1 MNFRAFFVCIAG
13 MFQAN
18 HKFVLLFGSRPRK
31 MTSYVRAKNTAT
43 VSQVALLLKANVTAE
58 KLADWLKTKS
68 NDPSDVVLA
77 FQPFIIDLLKATA
90 RPTKKLLESAC
101 MQVFIFVSGPEA
113 ASFGVAIEQTVSTAR
128 QKKKSMTTGAK
139 LGEGLKVVISCLY
152 DNELSDKTI
161 AVVRSGA
168 KKWSPKKAPPVQ
180 VEKANPG
187 AFDWAAE
194 LRNLK
199 SQSFGSLPVRDS
211 FGEDEVV
218 DLLSSQEE
226 HASASAP
233 CAPASTAEGFAE
245 WLDFG
250 GSSSAA
256 DVAVKRK
263 VGASVIS
270 STSLKP
276 GPDGFAV
283 ATWPDGST
291 SVTELANLLLET
303 SCKPK
308 AKAKGKAKAKPKA
321 KCKAKAKPKAAASS
335 SHVDR
340 KGKSSGKGKAKGKR
354 PCAEPLPDTYDS
366 NGRSIPGS
374 ARDALFP
381 DGCSKCRWRRGCTP
395 SCWTGRCLEDS

>member
-1 MNFRAFFVCIAG
+1 

-58 KLADWLKTKS
+58 KLPDWLKTKS

-101 MQVFIFVSGPEA
+101 MQAFIFVSGPEA